1 MPAGLQRGLI
11 AVLAVAAGLAVVAL
25 VRTARRER
33 STVPV
38 LVLLGTLL
46 CVLYEPVGDR
56 MVLAYYPERGQV
68 TWVTLFGRG
77 IPLFIGLMYLAY
89 IGPFVLVFEHL
100 RRRGF
105 TPRSWWALWA
115 GSVTAIVVVET
126 AVLRIGAAWVYYGPQ
141 RTVVGRLPLWTP
153 FTYVS
158 FLFAIAAGVAG
169 LADRLGAGTRWLI
182 VPAVPVLLAAAHLA
196 TAAPAAAALYR
207 SGEAGVVLAGSLA
220 SVALAALFAY
230 GLSLPFL
237 SAGPTGMTPASSRM
251 RVGGRCSSVMRTP
264 RSARASSMALV
275 RAAGAPIMPP
285 SPTPR

>member
-25 VRTARRER
+25 VRSALRER
-33 STVPV
+33 SAVPL

-46 CVLYEPVGDR
+46 CVVYEPVGDR

-77 IPLFIGLMYLAY
+77 IPVFIGLMYLAY
-89 IGPFVLVFEHL
+89 IGPLVLVFEHL

-105 TPRSWWALWA
+105 TARSWWALWA

-158 FLFAIAAGVAG
+158 FLFAIAAGVGG
-169 LADRLGAGTRWLI
+169 LA
-182 VPAVPVLLAAAHLA
+182 
-196 TAAPAAAALYR
+196 
-207 SGEAGVVLAGSLA
+207 
-220 SVALAALFAY
+220 
-230 GLSLPFL
+230 
-237 SAGPTGMTPASSRM
+237 
-251 RVGGRCSSVMRTP
+251 
-264 RSARASSMALV
+264 AR
-275 RAAGAPIMPP
+275 
-285 SPTPR
+285 